1 MVSQPVAHQELD
13 SISIS
18 SFIRGYHVYK
28 SMWTPTVGETLQLRQ
43 ELQNEKDRK
52 AVAIMKEAVVVGH
65 VPYNLAPTISRFLQ
79 REINKGTARVTG
91 NYVKQCTVRGCPQL
105 FLVGA
110 HVIQSVRF
118 DFGKHVDNELMRQ
131 FYCC

>member
-91 NYVKQCTVRGCPQL
+91 NYVNRG
-105 FLVGA
+105 G
-110 HVIQSVRF
+110 
-118 DFGKHVDNELMRQ
+118 G
-131 FYCC
+131 YCLEIPCIYCMHGPKPFISKIV